1 MIVILFGVFVYCGPP
16 TGIIDFLKSRGSIYW
31 DRAKQIIGG
40 NDANNSRN
48 LGQYDRVGFAAVP
61 DQYEPDDFYDED
73 EYANGADKSKEK
85 LTPKKTPPDN
95 KKSQEGEASKD
106 LLADDDGEEERL
118 EL

>member
-1 MIVILFGVFVYCGPP
+1 MILILFGVFVYCGPP
-16 TGIIDFLKSRGSIYW
+16 TAFFDFLKNKGSTFW

-40 NDANNSRN
+40 KDANRSDN

-61 DQYEPDDFYDED
+61 DQYDPDDFDDD
-73 EYANGADKSKEK
+73 EYANREDQSKEI

-95 KKSQEGEASKD
+95 KKNQEGEASKD
-106 LLADDDGEEERL
+106 LLADDDNEEEPL